1 MKKLPDSL
9 QQELRQ
15 MFGPR
20 VSFDRM
26 ERKIYSHDVGVLPK
40 LIKPIIGDTTAAAVV
55 QPKNERELIEL
66 VKWANK
72 HKIPLVPRAKATS
85 GYGGVLPVKG
95 GLSVDLHRLTGVL
108 EIDREGLTVR
118 VQPGVVWGILEEE
131 LEKKGLALRTYPS
144 SAPSSTVGGWL
155 AQGGVGYGCFEYGMF
170 RDNVISARVV
180 LPTGEVRTFE
190 GSDLDLISD
199 AEGITGFIT
208 EVTLRVRDAA
218 PGRVWAA
225 RFDSAQDVAAAIK
238 DLMDNKAPLWSVSF
252 INPTM
257 ARLKNKLP
265 PRLEHGHPVHDR
277 PTMPESYVV
286 VLTASTA
293 DDEPQAEDLVRQVVQ
308 SHNGEMLSREI
319 AEHEWEER
327 FSLMHV
333 KRLGPSLLPSEVV
346 VPVENLASALDEIQD
361 AVKLPLSLEG
371 MVNGNGEVTLLGF
384 IPHDER
390 KFGYNMAFGLALSV
404 IKIAKKYGGRPY
416 ATGFYFSSEADT
428 VLGADRVRQLKEFQ
442 KQVDPNG
449 IMNPGKVVGGN
460 GLMGTFMGMAG
471 AFEPIIRV
479 MGNSFS
485 STTEERIEGQ
495 GKRGIPDNVAWYAY
509 ACAQCGY
516 CVDTCTEY
524 YSRGWE
530 STSPRGKWFF
540 LREVMEGR
548 EKMTQEWVNKFMACT
563 TCERCDV
570 ECPLELPIEPSWMD
584 MRGTLIHEQD
594 RLTLPPFEI
603 MAASTR
609 KENNIWGAYRRDRAE
624 WTKGVD
630 IEFPDR
636 AEIAYFPGCTASYVE
651 QDIAQSAA
659 MMLQKAG
666 IEFTYLGEDEA
677 CCGIPMLV
685 SGRWE
690 VWEDIL
696 RHNVAAMK
704 EHGVKKVVTTCPA
717 CWLVWHTYYPQWAEK
732 LGVEYDIEA
741 VHISEVLAESVREGK
756 VEFENEVNMRVT
768 WHDSCHMGRAG
779 SIYEPPREVLTAI
792 PGLELV
798 EMEHNRENGLCCGGV
813 LSLIDDPE
821 AAKIAGDMRLQEAD
835 DVNAEA
841 IVSTC
846 PCCQVQLRVSVDKT
860 ERDLPVMDFGG
871 IVCQAMGIPYRDST
885 DYALEQWRTFEA
897 MIELLRPEAMADL
910 MIDLMPQMI
919 DAMPGPFPG
928 MMKWIQNT
936 SPGMR
941 NAMLAMMRPIMPKM
955 FPVMMPGMMPKVMP
969 DMLDAVEKAV
979 PMPDYMKEQMPD
991 LMPAAMDNLLPKML
1005 PEIIPYFMPKM
1016 EAYLKGELNGNGH
1029 K

>member
-1 MKKLPDSL
+1 
-9 QQELRQ
+9 
-15 MFGPR
+15 
-20 VSFDRM
+20 M

-40 LIKPIIGDTTAAAVV
+40 LIKPVIGNTVAAAVV
-55 QPKNERELIEL
+55 QPESEAELIEL
-66 VKWANK
+66 VQWANK

-95 GLSVDLHRLTGVL
+95 GLSVDLHRLGEII
-108 EIDREGLTVR
+108 EIDREAMTVR
-118 VQPGVVWGILEEE
+118 VQPAVIWKNLERE
-131 LEKKGLALRTYPS
+131 LEKKGLSLRTYPS

-155 AQGGVGYGCFEYGMF
+155 AQGGVGYGCFEYGPF
-170 RDNVISARVV
+170 RENVVSARVV
-180 LPTGEVRTFE
+180 LPNGKVRTFE
-190 GSDLDLISD
+190 GDDLDLISD
-199 AEGITGFIT
+199 AEGTTGFIT
-208 EVTLRVRDAA
+208 EITLRLRQLDDSRA
-218 PGRVWAA
+218 WAV
-225 RFDSAQDVAAAIK
+225 RFDTAQDVAAALK
-238 DLMDNKAPLWSVSF
+238 DLMDKKAPFWSVSF

-257 ARLKNKLP
+257 ARLKNQLP
-265 PRLEHGHPVHDR
+265 PKIEHGHPVDEHR
-277 PTMPESYVV
+277 PTLPEGY
-286 VLTASTA
+286 TAVFVA
-293 DDEPQAEDLVRQVVQ
+293 PARREEQAQALINQVIEA
-308 SHNGEMLSREI
+308 HGGELLSQEI
-319 AEHEWEER
+319 ADHEWEER

-346 VPVENLASALDEIQD
+346 VPVENLGQALEEIEG
-361 AVKLPLSLEG
+361 AVQLPLVLEG
-371 MVNGNGEVTLLGF
+371 MVAGNGEVTLLGF

-390 KFGYNMAFGLALSV
+390 TLGYNMAFGLALSV

-416 ATGFYFSSEADT
+416 ATGYYFAGEAET
-428 VLGADRVRQLKEFQ
+428 VLGADRVRKLTAFQ

-449 IMNPGKVVGGN
+449 IMNPGKVVGQS
-460 GLMGTFMGMAG
+460 LMGTFMGLAKT
-471 AFEPIIRV
+471 FEPVIRV
-479 MGNSFS
+479 VGNSFKS
-485 STTEERIEGQ
+485 PTEERIEGQ
-495 GKRGIPDNVAWYAY
+495 GKKGIPDDVAWYAY

-516 CVDTCTEY
+516 CVDSCTEY

-548 EKMTQEWVNKFMACT
+548 AKMTQEWVNRFMACT

-570 ECPLELPIEPSWMD
+570 ECPLELPIEPSWME
-584 MRGTLIHEQD
+584 MRGEMIQD
-594 RLTLPPFEI
+594 QGRLTLPPFEI

-630 IEFPDR
+630 IEFPDQ

-651 QDIAQSAA
+651 QDIAQSSA
-659 MMLQKAG
+659 MMMHKAG

-685 SGRWE
+685 AGKWE
-690 VWEDIL
+690 VFEDIL

-704 EHGVKKVVTTCPA
+704 KHGVKKVVTTCPA

-741 VHISEVLAESVREGK
+741 AHISEVLAESVREGK
-756 VEFENEVNMRVT
+756 VEFEQEVNMRVT

-813 LSLIDDPE
+813 LSLIDNPE
-821 AAKIAGDMRLQEAD
+821 AAKIAGDMRLSEAD
-835 DVNAEA
+835 AVEAEA

-860 ERDLPVMDFGG
+860 GRDLPVMDFGG

-885 DYALEQWRTFEA
+885 DYALEQWKTFEA
-897 MIELLRPEAMADL
+897 MIELLRPEQMADFMVGMMPE
-910 MIDLMPQMI
+910 MIE
-919 DAMPGPFPG
+919 AMPGPFPG
-928 MMKWIQNT
+928 MMKWIQHA
-936 SPGMR
+936 SPGVR

-955 FPVMMPGMMPKVMP
+955 FPAMLPGMMPKVMP
-969 DMLDAVEKAV
+969 TMLEKVEEVV

-991 LMPAAMDNLLPKML
+991 LMPAAMDELLPKML